1 MNIQIN
7 SETSSLK
14 EVLIG
19 NSYNF
24 KSPLNFRDLYD
35 PTSLINYLKGRYP
48 IKFRLQNQLSKL
60 KKTLIKNGV
69 IVHEL
74 DIVNTNQ
81 IFSRDLGF
89 VIDDKFFLSS
99 IIPDREHE
107 LKGLKSILKNI
118 NNIVRLPKSAH
129 IEGGDVV
136 VDKNHVFIGYYG
148 KNDYK
153 NQITARTN
161 KKAIRII
168 RDKLRDK
175 EIFPIELIK
184 SSTKPSINA
193 LHLDCCFQPV
203 SKNKAVI
210 CKEAFANKIELN
222 FLISYFGEQNIFEV
236 TLKEM
241 SRLYCNFFSINENTV
256 ITDKRFTR
264 LIRWFD
270 EIGMKVEKINFSE
283 ISKLGG
289 LFRCCTLPLRR
300 EKNKK

>member
-168 RDKLRDK
+168 RDKLKNK

-264 LIRWFD
+264 LIKWFN
-270 EIGMKVEKINFSE
+270 EIGMKVEKIDFSE

>member
-1 MNIQIN
+1 MNILIN
-7 SETSSLK
+7 SETSQLK

-24 KSPLNFRDLYD
+24 KSPINFRDLYD
-35 PTSLINYLKGRYP
+35 PTSLMNYLKGKYP
-48 IKFRLQNQLSKL
+48 IKFRLQNQLSNL
-60 KKTLIKNGV
+60 KKTLIKYG
-69 IVHEL
+69 IKVHDL
-74 DIVNTNQ
+74 DIVETNQ

-89 VIDDKFFLSS
+89 VIDDQFFLSS
-99 IIPDREHE
+99 IIPDRELE
-107 LKGLKSILKNI
+107 LKGLKSVMKKI
-118 NNIVRLPKSAH
+118 NKIVKLPKSAH

-136 VDKNHVFIGYYG
+136 VHKEYVFVGYYG

-161 KKAIRII
+161 KKAIKII
-168 RDKLRDK
+168 RDKLK
-175 EIFPIELIK
+175 NKKIFPIELIK
-184 SSTKPSINA
+184 SSLRPSLNA

-210 CKEAFANKIELN
+210 CKDAFANKIELN
-222 FLISYFGEQNIFEV
+222 FLISYFGEENIFEI

-256 ITDKRFTR
+256 VTDKRFKR
-264 LIRWFD
+264 LIRWFTK
-270 EIGMKVEKINFSE
+270 IGLNVEKVNFSE

>member
-1 MNIQIN
+1 MNILVT
-7 SETSSLK
+7 SETSQLK

-24 KSPLNFRDLYD
+24 KSPINFRDLYD
-35 PTSLINYLKGRYP
+35 PTSLMNHLKGKYP

-60 KKTLIKNGV
+60 KKTLIKYG
-69 IVHEL
+69 IKVHDL
-74 DIVNTNQ
+74 DIVETNQ

-89 VIDDKFFLSS
+89 VIDDQFFLSS
-99 IIPDREHE
+99 IIPDRELE
-107 LKGLKSILKNI
+107 LKGLKSILKKI
-118 NNIVRLPKSAH
+118 NKIVRLPKSAH

-136 VDKNHVFIGYYG
+136 VDREYVFIGYYG

-153 NQITARTN
+153 NQVTARTN
-161 KKAIRII
+161 KKAIKIL
-168 RDKLRDK
+168 RDKLINK

-184 SSTKPSINA
+184 SSVRPSLNA

-222 FLISYFGEQNIFEV
+222 FLISYFGEKNIFEI
-236 TLKEM
+236 TLSEM

-256 ITDKRFTR
+256 VTDKRFIR
-264 LIRWFD
+264 LIRWFK
-270 EIGMKVEKINFSE
+270 EIGMNVEKVDFSE

-289 LFRCCTLPLRR
+289 LFRCCTLPLIR

>member
-270 EIGMKVEKINFSE
+270 EIGMKVEKIDFSE

-289 LFRCCTLPLRR
+289 LFRCCTLPLIR

>member
-7 SETSSLK
+7 SETSSLN

-81 IFSRDLGF
+81 IFCRDLGF

-99 IIPDREHE
+99 IIPDRELE
-107 LKGLKSILKNI
+107 LKGLKPILKNI

-136 VDKNHVFIGYYG
+136 VDRDHVFIGYYG
-148 KNDYK
+148 QNDYK

-168 RDKLRDK
+168 RDKLTNK
-175 EIFPIELIK
+175 EIFPVELIK

-222 FLISYFGEQNIFEV
+222 FLISYFGEKNIFEV

-256 ITDKRFTR
+256 ITDIRFTR
-264 LIRWFD
+264 LINWFNK
-270 EIGMKVEKINFSE
+270 IGMKVEKIDFSE

>member
-161 KKAIRII
+161 KKAIRIM
-168 RDKLRDK
+168 RDKLKNK

-241 SRLYCNFFSINENTV
+241 SKLYCNFFSINENTV
-256 ITDKRFTR
+256 ITDIRFTR
-264 LIRWFD
+264 LIKWFN
-270 EIGMKVEKINFSE
+270 EIGMKVEKVDFSE